1 MTPKKWIF
9 LGFAALLVA
18 IPLYM
23 TLSSEDILAN
33 GKLYKFRLQGGD
45 PFDPFRGKYL
55 RLNYAFD
62 ELPIDEKVKVGE
74 EVYTS
79 ITVDN
84 EGFAH
89 LSKAYKKPP
98 VKGDY
103 LKTKV
108 VASSWDNSGFRTG
121 RRRFSLR
128 RRRLMERDNGKS
140 YVVIAI
146 PNNMRKYFIN
156 EDYAQQGEDVLR
168 AEMDNAYVGI
178 RVLDGECRMEDIYID
193 KMPLM
198 KYLKK
203 H

>member
-9 LGFAALLVA
+9 IGFAALLVA

-55 RLNYAFD
+55 RLNYAIN
-62 ELPIDEKVKVGE
+62 ELPIDEKVEVGE
-74 EVYTS
+74 EIYAS
-79 ITVDN
+79 IKVDN
-84 EGFAH
+84 EGFAY
-89 LSKAYKKPP
+89 LAKAYAKPP
-98 VKGDY
+98 QKGDY

-108 VASSWDNSGFRTG
+108 LASSWENS
-121 RRRFSLR
+121 RFGNN
-128 RRRLMERDNGKS
+128 RRRLSIRRGRIADRDNGKS
-140 YVVIAI
+140 YVMVAI

-168 AEMDNAYVGI
+168 AERRNAYVGI

-193 KMPLM
+193 KVPFMD
-198 KYLKK
+198 YLKK